1 MSNFYTRVF
10 DDYLSLAA
18 RLIPPVCLLCG
29 DRARFDG
36 LCPGC
41 RDSLPE
47 LSSQRCPVCA
57 VPNQTADLCGRCL
70 QQQPAYDRVVATH
83 LYDFPVNVLVHG
95 LKYRGNLAC
104 ARPLAAALVAALDAE
119 PYPDLVI
126 PMPLSPAR
134 LRSRGF
140 NQAMELARLAQR
152 EFGFRIAAHGCR
164 RIRDSVPQAA
174 LPWKERA
181 RNVRGAFGCDLDLA
195 GKSVAVVDDVL
206 TTGATLNELAVTLK
220 RQGADK
226 VVGWIVARTP
236 PG

>member
-10 DDYLSLAA
+10 DDYRSLIGG
-18 RLIPPVCLLCG
+18 LIPPVCLLCG
-29 DRARFDG
+29 ARARLDG
-36 LCPGC
+36 LCYGC
-41 RDSLPE
+41 RHSLPV
-47 LSSQRCPVCA
+47 LPSRRCPTCA

-70 QQQPAYDRVVATH
+70 QKQPAYDRVVATY
-83 LYDFPVNVLVHG
+83 LYAFPVNVLVHG
-95 LKYRGNLAC
+95 LKYRGNLAF

-119 PYPDLVI
+119 PYPDVVI

-140 NQAMELARLAQR
+140 NQAVELARLAQR
-152 EFGFRIAAHGCR
+152 EFGFRIATHGCR
-164 RIRDSVPQAA
+164 RVRDSVPQAD

-181 RNVRGAFGCDLDLA
+181 RNVRGVFTCDLDLK
-195 GKSVAVVDDVL
+195 GQSVAVVDDVL

-220 RQGADK
+220 KRGAYN
-226 VVGWIVARTP
+226 VVGWIAARTP

>member
-1 MSNFYTRVF
+1 MSNFYTRIF
-10 DDYLSLAA
+10 DDYRSLAG

-29 DRARFDG
+29 DRARLDG
-36 LCPGC
+36 LCTGC
-41 RDSLPE
+41 RDSLPV
-47 LSSQRCPVCA
+47 LPSQCCPVCA

-83 LYDFPVNVLVHG
+83 LYAFPVNVLVHG
-95 LKYRGNLAC
+95 LKYRGNLAF

-126 PMPLSPAR
+126 PMPLSPVR

-140 NQAMELARLAQR
+140 NQAMELARVAQH
-152 EFGFRIAAHGCR
+152 EFGFRIATNGCQ

-181 RNVRGAFGCDLDLA
+181 RNVRGVFSCDLDLE
-195 GKSVAVVDDVL
+195 GKCVAVVDDVL

-220 RQGADK
+220 NRGANR
-226 VVGWIVARTP
+226 VLGWIAARTP
-236 PG
+236 PD